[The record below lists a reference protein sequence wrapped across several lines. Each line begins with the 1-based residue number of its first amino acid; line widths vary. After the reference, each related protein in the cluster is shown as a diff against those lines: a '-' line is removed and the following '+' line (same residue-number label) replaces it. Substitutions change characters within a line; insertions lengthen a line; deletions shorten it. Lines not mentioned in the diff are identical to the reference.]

1 MEEITHVIR
10 VEALAHASRHIE
22 AALERAV
29 PHHVGNVVAEQS
41 QGPEPCEQR
50 AGRAAFDLALHL
62 RLSRGSARL
71 AAGWKVLTRR
81 GGLPHG
87 GSHAGAVREEYFRDP
102 APIALARPGFGV
114 TQKHLPR
121 EPAGQ
126 VQLGFRESH
135 FFFFSGRCRLGVRFL
150 LIAGNHSEG
159 SLK

>member
-29 PHHVGNVVAEQS
+29 PHHVWNVVAEQS

-50 AGRAAFDLALHL
+50 AGRAAFHLALHL
-62 RLSRGSARL
+62 RFSRGSARL
-71 AAGWKVLTRR
+71 AAGWKVLTGRCS
-81 GGLPHG
+81 LPHG
-87 GSHAGAVREEYFRDP
+87 GSNAGAVREECFRDP

-114 TQKHLPR
+114 TQKQLPP

-126 VQLGFRESH
+126 VQLGFRELD
-135 FFFFSGRCRLGVRFL
+135 FFFFFL
-150 LIAGNHSEG
+150 ADVALASV
-159 SLK
+159 SC